1 MQKIKIF
8 TYIFLAFLTGIIVT
22 FYLFSSHFLT
32 FRGDSKNKFESVLNY
47 LDATYVDTINRE
59 QLTEEAINAML
70 QYLDPHSVYV
80 NAQENKM
87 MMESLDGEFEGVG
100 IQYSIMNDTV
110 MVIATISGGPSEKVG
125 IRAGDRIVM
134 VNDCV
139 RASKRCT
146 PTPSP
151 APKFRLTQLML
162 ITCLT
167 AKPAM

>member
-1 MQKIKIF
+1 M
-8 TYIFLAFLTGIIVT
+8 
-22 FYLFSSHFLT
+22 
-32 FRGDSKNKFESVLNY
+32 LNY

-125 IRAGDRIVM
+125 I
-134 VNDCV
+134 
-139 RASKRCT
+139 
-146 PTPSP
+146 
-151 APKFRLTQLML
+151 
-162 ITCLT
+162 
-167 AKPAM
+167 